1 MFGSQRSKLDVLES
15 KFGIYESLS
24 REMIDKL
31 ETAVDKIGE
40 SNNKIATILSKHDE
54 KLEQGERADSLIIKM
69 IEDTK
74 ESNTR
79 EHSQVIKRLESVE
92 KTIDD
97 LIKFRWQAVTIGTIS
112 VLIIGVASAIVP
124 PFIDN
129 MMPRE
134 YTGHTDRP
142 EHRLR
147 NELP

>member
-15 KFGIYESLS
+15 KFEIYENLS

-54 KLEQGERADSLIIKM
+54 KLEQGERADALIIKM

-74 ESNTR
+74 ETNTK

-97 LIKFRWQAVTIGTIS
+97 LLKFRWQAVTIGTVS
-112 VLIIGVASAIVP
+112 VLIIGAASAIVP
-124 PFIDN
+124 TIIDN
-129 MMPRE
+129 VMSRE
-134 YTGHTDRP
+134 YTGHT
-142 EHRLR
+142 EHQPHS

>member
-1 MFGSQRSKLDVLES
+1 MFGNQRSAKLDVLES
-15 KFGIYESLS
+15 KFEIYENLS

-54 KLEQGERADSLIIKM
+54 KLEQGERADALIMKM

-74 ESNTR
+74 EANTK
-79 EHSQVIKRLESVE
+79 EHGQVIKRLESVE

-97 LIKFRWQAVTIGTIS
+97 LLKFRWQAVTIGTIS
-112 VLIIGVASAIVP
+112 VIIIGAASAIVP

-129 MMPRE
+129 MMNRD
-134 YTGHTDRP
+134 YTESIEPHP
-142 EHRLR
+142 H
-147 NELP
+147 NELHRQ

>member
-1 MFGSQRSKLDVLES
+1 MFGNQRSKLDVLES
-15 KFGIYESLS
+15 KFEIYENLS

-54 KLEQGERADSLIIKM
+54 KLEQGERADALIIKM

-74 ESNTR
+74 ETNTK

-97 LIKFRWQAVTIGTIS
+97 LLKFRWQAVTIGTVS
-112 VLIIGVASAIVP
+112 VLIIGAASAIVP
-124 PFIDN
+124 TIIDN
-129 MMPRE
+129 VMSRE
-134 YTGHTDRP
+134 YTGHT
-142 EHRLR
+142 EHRPH

>member
-1 MFGSQRSKLDVLES
+1 MFGNQRSAKLDVLES
-15 KFGIYESLS
+15 KFEIYENLS

-54 KLEQGERADSLIIKM
+54 KLEQGERADALIIKM

-74 ESNTR
+74 EANTK
-79 EHSQVIKRLESVE
+79 EHNQVIKRLESVE

-97 LIKFRWQAVTIGTIS
+97 LIKFRWQAVTIGTLA
-112 VLIIGVASAIVP
+112 VLFIGAASAIVP

-129 MMPRE
+129 MITNHYNKETTAPH
-134 YTGHTDRP
+134 Y
-142 EHRLR
+142 
-147 NELP
+147 NELHR